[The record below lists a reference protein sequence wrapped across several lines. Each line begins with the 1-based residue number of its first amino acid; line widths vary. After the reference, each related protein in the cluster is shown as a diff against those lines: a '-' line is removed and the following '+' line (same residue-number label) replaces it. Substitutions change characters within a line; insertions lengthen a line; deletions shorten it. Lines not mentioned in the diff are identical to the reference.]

1 MKALKAFNSA
11 QAIMVKSGDTSRMEF
26 SERMIKELE
35 MIPGVLNNL
44 DAKFDTDFLNENQ
57 KTEFEK

>member
-1 MKALKAFNSA
+1 
-11 QAIMVKSGDTSRMEF
+11 MEF